1 MDTIKSLELDILITI
16 SQNKK
21 VPSEKFSQLFEDKW
35 RLYSS
40 RFDDL
45 KPEGL
50 FKLKVQNEILTS
62 YELTSKGNIRMMELV
77 NVRNE
82 EIEIRAIQLSQIKPV
97 MIVPGW
103 KILLGVINYLKRTQ
117 LHSKEMH
124 SPEPEGS

>member
-1 MDTIKSLELDILITI
+1 MDIIKSLELDILITI

-21 VPSEKFSQLFEDKW
+21 VPSEKFSQLFDDKW
-35 RLYSS
+35 KLYSS

-45 KPEGL
+45 KLEGL
-50 FKLKVQNEILTS
+50 FKITVQNPILTS

-103 KILLGVINYLKRTQ
+103 KILAGVINYLKRAQ
-117 LHSKEMH
+117 IHSKEIP